1 MVFSDLWAGR
11 AINYTLATKFGGLAQ
26 RWGRAR
32 LKRGGAVINHGGE
45 GTHIKHGRVGSHMRG
60 RHVAPAWGEG
70 CNLSAPHRQ
79 ARLVSAGHINQVLK
93 LKKKLCLWP
102 DKFSWRLPGTELGL
116 EKPKGKGS

>member
-1 MVFSDLWAGR
+1 
-11 AINYTLATKFGGLAQ
+11 
-26 RWGRAR
+26 
-32 LKRGGAVINHGGE
+32 
-45 GTHIKHGRVGSHMRG
+45 MRG